1 MIVQFQESK
10 VSDTV
15 NEFRAFYISRSYLW
29 ESLYWLSPC
38 AILVAGIVLAPSTI
52 LFTLLGF
59 AILLMSWLFS
69 SQVVEE
75 SVLIIKDFGI
85 QLRIKYRTGSEE
97 TKVFIRTLCALTFVV
112 NWPTIPFFI
121 FEWWYNLF
129 AIVQFLDKDKISGVI
144 VHEAIVGSSVQ
155 YELAFLMRDEPKLSI
170 SFAHLYPGLANLRR
184 VYKACAEMSSN
195 IRSRGKRWYKNK
207 IIKMLT
213 HFCNYTDPT
222 W

>member
-112 NWPTIPFFI
+112 NWPTIPFF
-121 FEWWYNLF
+121 FFW
-129 AIVQFLDKDKISGVI
+129 
-144 VHEAIVGSSVQ
+144 
-155 YELAFLMRDEPKLSI
+155 MMI
-170 SFAHLYPGLANLRR
+170 SFICDCSVFGQRQDKWCNCSWSYRR
-184 VYKACAEMSSN
+184 LLSAVWARFSYEGWAKVVHFFCPFV
-195 IRSRGKRWYKNK
+195 SRFG
-207 IIKMLT
+207 
-213 HFCNYTDPT
+213 
-222 W
+222 

>member
-112 NWPTIPFFI
+112 N
-121 FEWWYNLF
+121 
-129 AIVQFLDKDKISGVI
+129 
-144 VHEAIVGSSVQ
+144 
-155 YELAFLMRDEPKLSI
+155 
-170 SFAHLYPGLANLRR
+170 
-184 VYKACAEMSSN
+184 
-195 IRSRGKRWYKNK
+195 
-207 IIKMLT
+207 
-213 HFCNYTDPT
+213 
-222 W
+222 